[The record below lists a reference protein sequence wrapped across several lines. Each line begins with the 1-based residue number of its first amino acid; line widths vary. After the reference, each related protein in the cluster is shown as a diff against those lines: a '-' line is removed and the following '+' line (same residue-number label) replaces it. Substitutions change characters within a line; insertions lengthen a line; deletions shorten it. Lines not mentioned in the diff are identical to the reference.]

1 TALLVYNAVEQKDN
15 PSTSF
20 VLSNSVY
27 KYPDTYVCLTYFFG
41 CDDLDLDE
49 SCASSIFDTEGGS
62 SSAVFNPGGE
72 LEQEIATTTCTFASV
87 LPCLFQ
93 RGWCVFFETSAVDIV
108 DGERDPEDYILL
120 NMYWYPG
127 GTANAST
134 TCISEEG
141 EWDSHS
147 ETVIVFL
154 RDPDT
159 GVLSAGIQVPYSCMT
174 SESSSH
180 VFTYMGIGLT
190 KENKLYEDDTAS
202 YKALE
207 ISSATYKDKRTDNIT
222 GITSPYAW
230 LSMEIAQSTDS
241 LEEITEINP
250 LEIAELFGNVGGFWD
265 LLLLLW
271 PIFFISASRQ
281 DPHLKG
287 RNFKKSV
294 TRGSDR
300 VVDLTRR
307 VNSAASLDLPYRLR
321 RKAGDRQS
329 NATDEDEERPPAW
342 ETGGTLPA
350 YGQQDLSLRASS
362 RGVPVESFPQSWRQR
377 DGSPPDTAVPPH
389 VSFTRSTSLGAA
401 TSMTSSAY
409 LGQSESRLWK
419 DTPSLAS
426 RSSFSSDGTV
436 SEIGSSGR
444 QLSADEG
451 SAPVTY

>member
-1 TALLVYNAVEQKDN
+1 
-15 PSTSF
+15 
-20 VLSNSVY
+20 
-27 KYPDTYVCLTYFFG
+27 
-41 CDDLDLDE
+41 
-49 SCASSIFDTEGGS
+49 
-62 SSAVFNPGGE
+62 
-72 LEQEIATTTCTFASV
+72 
-87 LPCLFQ
+87 
-93 RGWCVFFETSAVDIV
+93 
-108 DGERDPEDYILL
+108 
-120 NMYWYPG
+120 
-127 GTANAST
+127 
-134 TCISEEG
+134 
-141 EWDSHS
+141 
-147 ETVIVFL
+147 
-154 RDPDT
+154 
-159 GVLSAGIQVPYSCMT
+159 MT

-190 KENKLYEDDTAS
+190 KEDKLYEDDTAS

-207 ISSATYKDKRTDNIT
+207 ISSALYKDKRTDNIT
-222 GITSPYAW
+222 GIASPYAW

-307 VNSAASLDLPYRLR
+307 VNNATPYRVR
-321 RKAGDRQS
+321 RKAGDRKS

-350 YGQQDLSLRASS
+350 FGQQDPSLRTSS
-362 RGVPVESFPQSWRQR
+362 RGVSGEIVPQSSRRR
-377 DGSPPDTAVPPH
+377 DGSPPDTAVPPP
-389 VSFTRSTSLGAA
+389 VPLARSTSLGAA
-401 TSMTSSAY
+401 TSMTSSAC
-409 LGQSESRLWK
+409 LGQSETRLWK
-419 DTPSLAS
+419 DMPSLAS

-436 SEIGSSGR
+436 PEIGSSGR
-444 QLSADEG
+444 QLSTDEG

>member
-1 TALLVYNAVEQKDN
+1 
-15 PSTSF
+15 
-20 VLSNSVY
+20 
-27 KYPDTYVCLTYFFG
+27 
-41 CDDLDLDE
+41 
-49 SCASSIFDTEGGS
+49 
-62 SSAVFNPGGE
+62 
-72 LEQEIATTTCTFASV
+72 
-87 LPCLFQ
+87 
-93 RGWCVFFETSAVDIV
+93 
-108 DGERDPEDYILL
+108 
-120 NMYWYPG
+120 MYWYPG

-190 KENKLYEDDTAS
+190 KEDKLNQDDTAS

-287 RNFKKSV
+287 RNFTKSV